1 MTRIYIASLNRE
13 VREKICRQV
22 YSTEELHQ
30 IKVLLERS
38 LDQKK
43 EGFSRA
49 VLITMLIAIVLLVTS
64 VLQAG
69 TTPGDRRCGPGD
81 RRDHRHNAA
90 VYLVC
95 RDRTAERTVQPCA
108 EKGIPTVLGRAP
120 SVNRIQ
126 FCKDSCRIRLSFL

>member
-30 IKVLLERS
+30 IKALLERS

-43 EGFSRA
+43 KGFSRA

-69 TTPGDRRCGPGD
+69 TTPAIAVAGLAIGGIIVITLLFTWY
-81 RRDHRHNAA
+81 AA
-90 VYLVC
+90 IGRLREQYNRALK
-95 RDRTAERTVQPCA
+95 
-108 EKGIPTVLGRAP
+108 KGYPQCWDEFHL
-120 SVNRIQ
+120 
-126 FCKDSCRIRLSFL
+126 